1 MNIFDVTV
9 GRYRVAQDF
18 TGRVAFSCVDG
29 KASHLDVPG
38 VVLMTLAREVQKL
51 RQKQEFLSAALELP
65 GSALRDIAAERAR
78 HPSADVDDKYTPGE
92 LAEAGASFAL
102 HAYDFGKPLHQR
114 PSAPPA
120 WWPWSR
126 SKWKLHPTREALVRA
141 AALIAAEIDAYDRRQ
156 ENTK

>member
-1 MNIFDVTV
+1 MNILDVTV
-9 GRYRVAQDF
+9 GPYRVVQDVTSNVRTYF
-18 TGRVAFSCVDG
+18 A
-29 KASHLDVPG
+29 G
-38 VVLMTLAREVQKL
+38 VVGAHVDARGLVIALAKEVQRL
-51 RQKQEFLSAALELP
+51 RDQKPQVIDVGVPQS
-65 GSALRDIAAERAR
+65 LRDIAAERTR
-78 HPSADVDDKYTPGE
+78 HPSADVDDKYLPGE
-92 LAEAGASFAL
+92 LAEAGGSHAL

-141 AALIAAEIDAYDRRQ
+141 AALIVAEIDAYDRRQ